1 MSLLRQ
7 ADAHLDL
14 IVQAE
19 AALAACTEALWTAIK
34 QPARL
39 RPPAQEWFAGPHADR
54 LKAIQEL
61 ALRKASPADTA
72 LAMETLQ
79 VITDFTPQI
88 HILTAFMLSVCRML
102 RD

>member
-39 RPPAQEWFAGPHADR
+39 RPPAQEW
-54 LKAIQEL
+54 
-61 ALRKASPADTA
+61 
-72 LAMETLQ
+72 
-79 VITDFTPQI
+79 
-88 HILTAFMLSVCRML
+88 VCRPS
-102 RD
+102 RRPPESNPGAGAAKGQSCRHSTCHGDSAGDH